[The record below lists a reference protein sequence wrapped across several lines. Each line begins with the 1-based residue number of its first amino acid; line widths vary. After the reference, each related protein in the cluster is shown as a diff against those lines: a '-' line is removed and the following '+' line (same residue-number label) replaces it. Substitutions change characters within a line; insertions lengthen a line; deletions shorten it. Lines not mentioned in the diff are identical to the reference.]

1 MQLNTAMKHLNEE
14 QLILYFYR
22 ESAAR
27 EAAATEEH
35 LAACG
40 DCRSQLAALKLDLAA
55 VEQAA
60 PAVPERG
67 EAYASEV
74 WQRVRPRLS
83 ERPEPLGWRSWFA
96 MPQLAWAGAMA
107 ALLLMAFLAG
117 TYLNRGGDRIGD
129 PADSIAGPAA
139 LPAEQVGRRVLN
151 AAVGDHLERSQMLLV
166 EFSNAP
172 ARGLVDISTE
182 QQRAGDLL
190 DSNRLYRETAA
201 STGEAGLSAV
211 LDELERVLIE
221 VRNSP
226 PNLSRAE
233 LDQIRQ
239 RIDGTL
245 FKVRV
250 LGSQMREQERQEIA
264 ERFKISF

>member
-1 MQLNTAMKHLNEE
+1 MKHLNEE
-14 QLILYFYR
+14 QLIFYFYR
-22 ESAAR
+22 EGGPR
-27 EAAATEEH
+27 EAAEAEEH
-35 LAACG
+35 LAACAN
-40 DCRSQLAALKLDLAA
+40 CRSHFEALKRDLAA

-60 PAVPERG
+60 PALPERG
-67 EAYASEV
+67 EAYGSEM

-83 ERPEPLGWRSWFA
+83 ERPEPLGWRSWLA
-96 MPQLAWAGAMA
+96 MPRLAWAGAMA
-107 ALLLMAFLAG
+107 ALLLVAFLAG
-117 TYLNRGGDRIGD
+117 IYSNRGVNPGTGRDATD
-129 PADSIAGPAA
+129 TIAGPGA

-166 EFSNAP
+166 ELSNAP
-172 ARGLVDISTE
+172 ARGPVDISTE
-182 QQRAGDLL
+182 QQWAGDLL

-221 VRNSP
+221 VRNRP
-226 PNLSRAE
+226 ANMSRAE
-233 LDQIRQ
+233 MELVRQ

-250 LGSQMREQERQEIA
+250 LGSQMREQERLEIA
-264 ERFKISF
+264 DRSKISF

>member
-1 MQLNTAMKHLNEE
+1 MKHLNEE
-14 QLILYFYR
+14 QLILHFYR
-22 ESAAR
+22 ESGPR
-27 EAAATEEH
+27 EAAEAEEH
-35 LAACG
+35 LAACE
-40 DCRSQLAALKLDLAA
+40 DCCGRLAALKVDLAA

-60 PAVPERG
+60 PAMPERNEG
-67 EAYASEV
+67 YGGEV
-74 WQRVRPRLS
+74 WQRVRPRLG

-107 ALLLMAFLAG
+107 ALLLVAFLAG
-117 TYLNRGGDRIGD
+117 TYSNRSVDPGTGGDARD
-129 PADSIAGPAA
+129 AIAGPGA
-139 LPAEQVGRRVLN
+139 LRAEQVGRRVLN

-166 EFSNAP
+166 ELSNAP
-172 ARGLVDISTE
+172 ARGPVDISTE
-182 QQRAGDLL
+182 QQWAGDLL

-221 VRNSP
+221 VRNRPASMSP
-226 PNLSRAE
+226 AE
-233 LDQIRQ
+233 MELVRQ

-264 ERFKISF
+264 ERSKISF